1 MSDPTTDEAENVIK
15 AWVPQAAAPLPQ
27 PRTLW
32 VHSGPCIYCAH
43 GPACVTCDLTQGP
56 HWGAAGHEY
65 PGPVCGNC
73 SVECKRREIA
83 ADPYYSGDYVAM
95 FGDDE

>member
-1 MSDPTTDEAENVIK
+1 MSEIERQAKDVIEGWTPK
-15 AWVPQAAAPLPQ
+15 ATAPLPQ
-27 PRTLW
+27 ARKLW
-32 VHSGPCIYCAH
+32 IHSGPCIYCAH

-56 HWGAAGHEY
+56 HWGAVGHEY